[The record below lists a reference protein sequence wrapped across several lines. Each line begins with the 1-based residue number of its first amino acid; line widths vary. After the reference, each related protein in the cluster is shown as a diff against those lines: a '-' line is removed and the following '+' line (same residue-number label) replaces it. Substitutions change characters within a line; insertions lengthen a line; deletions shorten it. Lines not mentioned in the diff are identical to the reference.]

1 MVEETKGK
9 FLQPEKIQGSKTAG
23 IFWEMQVYCNELKV
37 QGDEASRKV
46 SEKVGKSKTMECL

>member
-1 MVEETKGK
+1 MEETKGK